1 MHKKIRG
8 MLIASW
14 IFASKIPYGKTLKL
28 YHLLPIYREGEWQYS
43 LEELHNL

>member
-1 MHKKIRG
+1 

-14 IFASKIPYGKTLKL
+14 IFTSKNSIWKNAKDLSFIADIYG
-28 YHLLPIYREGEWQYS
+28 EGEWQYS